1 MFTHVFWIKF
11 SLLVFCVICKK
22 VLVTQSKTN
31 IDRDRWVGGA
41 WNCCRWLGKFH
52 PLVRVKVIISLMR
65 HVAWSGRSWMLTV
78 RMRDVSCG
86 KSLNCLTVF
95 TQTSPR
101 PNALCWCIHKPRV
114 LFLFRWI
121 CPLEQGHNGNPFDFW
136 HTWLRWGG
144 VCAYDFYN

>member
-95 TQTSPR
+95 TQTSPPVR
-101 PNALCWCIHKPRV
+101 THYVDVFISQGFCFCFGGFV
-114 LFLFRWI
+114 RWSRGI
-121 CPLEQGHNGNPFDFW
+121 MATHLTSGTHD
-136 HTWLRWGG
+136 
-144 VCAYDFYN
+144 